1 LQIDRGEAVRATFGH
16 AAPGVGLQR
25 LTVELDGHASVES
38 KPAGISCPGNC
49 TASFASG
56 TRVRLDIGG
65 DWSGG
70 ACASTSLDSCVLVL
84 DAPASVDVGPAFP
97 HSVTTDSGYGMRVS
111 VSGRGTVTA
120 PGIKCGGLSGTLSD
134 CANFFDPK
142 TVVVLKASAPKNGQF
157 LGWNFFC
164 KGTNPKCT
172 VFVSTSTIVGAR
184 FRL

>member
-1 LQIDRGEAVRATFGH
+1 MAVRATFGH
-16 AAPGVGLQR
+16 AHPAAGPQR
-25 LTVELDGHASVES
+25 LAVVLDIERGVLVES
-38 KPAGISCPGNC
+38 EPAGISCPENC
-49 TASFASG
+49 TASFPSG
-56 TRVRLDIGG
+56 TRVRLHIDG

-70 ACASTSLDSCVLVL
+70 ACASTSLDACVLVL
-84 DAPASVDVGPAFP
+84 DAPTSVAVDPEFP

-134 CANFFDPK
+134 CANFFEPK